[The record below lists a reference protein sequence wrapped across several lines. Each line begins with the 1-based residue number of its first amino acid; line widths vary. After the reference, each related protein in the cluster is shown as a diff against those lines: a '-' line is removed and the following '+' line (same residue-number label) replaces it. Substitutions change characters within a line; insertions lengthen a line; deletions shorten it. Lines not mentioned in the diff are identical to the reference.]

1 MFLQLSVWRD
11 LPSCHGEG
19 WKPSLRHGISCPDIE
34 TFNRCVVHAKN
45 DRFKEGLHRKR
56 GDTLSEVA
64 AWNGICMEALAEA
77 NNMGDGGIIQ
87 VGQRL
92 IMSNTRSWAVLIRK
106 LGAKRKAW
114 VNHLVHIRL

>member
-1 MFLQLSVWRD
+1 
-11 LPSCHGEG
+11 
-19 WKPSLRHGISCPDIE
+19 
-34 TFNRCVVHAKN
+34 
-45 DRFKEGLHRKR
+45 
-56 GDTLSEVA
+56 
-64 AWNGICMEALAEA
+64 MEALAEA
-77 NNMGDGGIIQ
+77 NDIGDEDSIQ